1 MLWQQRSKKRWICL
15 FPADVNPTG
24 QGVDHRQVQRE
35 LGEVAVQLQDP
46 SMLTTASIRVSW
58 TVSGPLLKSRKGLL
72 EGSVRIGELEMD
84 SFIWSP
90 SIFSFIFLN
99 FPLFPSIYQGWP
111 SVSVRPGLPSLL
123 PTQWGILAPPGHQLT
138 FRTQH
143 SPHQPA
149 QRNWVWNKDT
159 ALFRWIPGKRQP
171 NVAGSNPRRRYQIWW
186 LLKHVCSRKR
196 FKADLS

>member
-1 MLWQQRSKKRWICL
+1 MDL
-15 FPADVNPTG
+15 
-24 QGVDHRQVQRE
+24 
-35 LGEVAVQLQDP
+35 
-46 SMLTTASIRVSW
+46 SISCRCEPYRPG
-58 TVSGPLLKSRKGLL
+58 SGPQAGPEGAGRGGRPAARSLHANNSFHQSVLDCEWSLLKSRKGLL
-72 EGSVRIGELEMD
+72 EGLVRIGELEMY

-111 SVSVRPGLPSLL
+111 SVSVHPGLPSLL

-143 SPHQPA
+143 GPHQPA